1 MALSVSR
8 AQPAGLHATVV
19 PRPPTSPLVRCVAL
33 LGDELHRS
41 EQHLQAMLVSS
52 VPAVSAIGRYL
63 ADSGG
68 KRLRPLLTGLSAR
81 AAGHEGDVSRL
92 MCAGELLH
100 LGSLLHDDVV
110 DDASERRGRP
120 AAHLVHGNAGVILT
134 GDVCLARSVQV
145 AAEEGGHEA
154 VLALTRVVAEM
165 SEGEVL
171 QLLNRS
177 NLALERAVYD
187 DIIERKSAAL
197 ISWCAAAGAWAAGRP
212 QAVSGLTA
220 FGRAV
225 GIAFQITDDVLDY
238 AGDTSVTGK
247 QTGRDLIE
255 RKVTLP
261 LLLAFEADPSLA
273 AAVAASTD
281 TPAEVAALVRRV
293 TATGAPAR
301 ALSMARTHV
310 EQGIEALHAA
320 TRPSPYR
327 DALEGLAHHL
337 VDRVQ

>member
-1 MALSVSR
+1 MALSVPRSR
-8 AQPAGLHATVV
+8 PSGLHSG
-19 PRPPTSPLVRCVAL
+19 RPQRSRVSPLARCVAL
-33 LGDELHRS
+33 VADELRQS
-41 EQHLQAMLVSS
+41 EQHLGEMLTSS
-52 VPAVSAIGRYL
+52 VPAVGAIGRYL

-81 AAGHEGDVSRL
+81 AAGHDGDVARL

-110 DDASERRGRP
+110 DDASERRGRA
-120 AAHLVHGNAGVILT
+120 AAHVVHGNACVILT

-177 NLALERAVYD
+177 NLALPRAVYD

-197 ISWCAAAGAWAAGRP
+197 ISWCAAAGAWAADNP
-212 QAVSGLTA
+212 AAVDGLSR

-225 GIAFQITDDVLDY
+225 GIGFQISDDVLDY
-238 AGDTSVTGK
+238 AGDTALTGK
-247 QTGRDLIE
+247 EVGRDLIE

-261 LLLAFEADPSLA
+261 LLFAFEHDPTLVH
-273 AAVAASTD
+273 AVANSTD
-281 TPAEVAALVRRV
+281 TPEEVARLVRRV
-293 TATGAPAR
+293 VATGAPAR
-301 ALSMARTHV
+301 ALEVARTHV
-310 EQGIEALHAA
+310 HEGIAALQSA
-320 TRPSPYR
+320 TPPSPYR
-327 DALEGLAHHL
+327 DALESLAYHL

>member
-8 AQPAGLHATVV
+8 PHGSGLQGARSQRTRV
-19 PRPPTSPLVRCVAL
+19 SPLARCVAL
-33 LGDELHRS
+33 VGEELHRS
-41 EQHLQAMLVSS
+41 EHHLRTMLQSS
-52 VPAVSAIGRYL
+52 VPAVGAIGRYL

-81 AAGHEGDVSRL
+81 AAGHTGDISRL

-110 DDASERRGRP
+110 DDADERRGRP

-165 SEGEVL
+165 SEGEVI
-171 QLLNRS
+171 QLLNRA
-177 NLALERAVYD
+177 NLTLPRAVYD

-197 ISWCAAAGAWAAGRP
+197 ISWCAAAGAWSADNPAA
-212 QAVSGLTA
+212 VDGLA
-220 FGRAV
+220 RFGRTV

-238 AGDTSVTGK
+238 AGDTALTGK
-247 QTGRDLIE
+247 QLGRDLIE

-261 LLLAFEADPSLA
+261 LLLAFESDPGLA

-281 TPAEVAALVRRV
+281 SPDEVAALVQRV
-293 TATGAPAR
+293 VATGAPAK
-301 ALSMARTHV
+301 ALDIARTHV
-310 EQGIEALHAA
+310 HDGIAALHGA
-320 TRPSPYR
+320 TPATPFR
-327 DALEGLAHHL
+327 DALEALAHHL